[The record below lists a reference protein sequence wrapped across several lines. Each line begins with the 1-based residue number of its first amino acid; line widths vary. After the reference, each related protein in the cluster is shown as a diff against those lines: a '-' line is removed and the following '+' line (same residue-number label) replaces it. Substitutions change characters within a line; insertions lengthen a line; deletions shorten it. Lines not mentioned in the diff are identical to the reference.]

1 MNTAIENTRDMG
13 ELGRF
18 KLKNPTNSLSTKST
32 KFPAKTHISSILPQG
47 CIRLPGLPLLMFVNG
62 Y

>member
-1 MNTAIENTRDMG
+1 MNTALENTRDMG

-32 KFPAKTHISSILPQG
+32 KFHAKLIFPQSSLKVV
-47 CIRLPGLPLLMFVNG
+47 FG
-62 Y
+62 YPIYRC